1 MDITPKGTGYPLEVT
16 VNLRGPE
23 QMFIAS
29 DGRAEFLCS
38 FLQPHFPGF
47 WQLTMT
53 AMPAKPWSN
62 YWRLGGYSVSSP
74 PTALKH
80 WPVADL
86 VSTSSRYFGPHDAGD
101 ERLGGSWRISR
112 VMLR

>member
-1 MDITPKGTGYPLEVT
+1 MDITLKGTGYPLEVT

-47 WQLTMT
+47 W
-53 AMPAKPWSN
+53 
-62 YWRLGGYSVSSP
+62 
-74 PTALKH
+74 
-80 WPVADL
+80 
-86 VSTSSRYFGPHDAGD
+86 
-101 ERLGGSWRISR
+101 
-112 VMLR
+112 